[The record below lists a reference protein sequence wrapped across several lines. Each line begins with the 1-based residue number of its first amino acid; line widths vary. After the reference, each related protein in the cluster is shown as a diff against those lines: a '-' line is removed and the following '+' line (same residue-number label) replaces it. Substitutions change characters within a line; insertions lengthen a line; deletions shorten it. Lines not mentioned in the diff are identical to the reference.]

1 MKDCMNCGRT
11 LSYEEGSPCSKCRRY
26 GADNDPTQWIP
37 APVLWG
43 DKIRSMNDEELGQ
56 FLVSFS
62 VSVDFPYSS
71 ARSAMLRGEIVQWLK
86 QEVKL

>member
-1 MKDCMNCGRT
+1 MKDCMNCGN
-11 LSYEEGSPCSKCRRY
+11 LSYEERSPCRKCRRY
-26 GADNDPTQWIP
+26 GSDNDPTQWVPI
-37 APVLWG
+37 VSTWG
-43 DKIRSMNDEELGQ
+43 YRIRSMNDEELGQ

-62 VSVDFPYSS
+62 VSVDYPYSS